1 MKLSILPGSCWQATR
16 RMSIAIL
23 LVLLPLC
30 APAQAATPTGAELP
44 GSDPE
49 KVTFG
54 VYVQDIYAFNFA
66 DGSVRI
72 SGYLWWKFRS
82 DEFDPLESAGIINA
96 RDMRLTQPV
105 RRTMPDG
112 QHYVGASFFATINQR
127 LDAAAYPFDSHRL
140 TLILEH
146 WYSSRELQLI
156 ADAGESRLSNELFSP
171 GWHISDL
178 AVSIGDYTYPTK
190 FGSAA
195 PSDQTYSRA
204 QIAVSANRNSTGL
217 VFDAFV
223 GFFVSSLLCL
233 GSYFVNPS
241 MFGVRSTLIASAT
254 FAAISNKY
262 LINSQIDAAVR
273 SALADRVALAAF
285 LMIGAL
291 LITSIICERLL
302 EAGQVARA
310 ARFNR
315 LAFIGVAIAYAVG
328 ISLSFALAL
337 YS

>member
-1 MKLSILPGSCWQATR
+1 MESILRLSSRG
-16 RMSIAIL
+16 RMPALLHFIAIL
-23 LVLLPLC
+23 VLLLVC
-30 APAQAATPTGAELP
+30 RSAQSATPTGAELP
-44 GSDPE
+44 GNDPE
-49 KVTFG
+49 KVAFG
-54 VYVQDIYAFNFA
+54 VYIQDIYGFNFA
-66 DGSVRI
+66 DGSFRI
-72 SGYLWWKFRS
+72 AGYMWWKFRS
-82 DEFDPLESAGIINA
+82 IELNPLESAGIINA
-96 RDMRLTQPV
+96 RDVRLIQPV

-112 QHYVGASFFATINQR
+112 RHYVGASFFATINQR

-140 TLILEH
+140 IFTLEH
-146 WYSSRELQLI
+146 WFAAKELQLV
-156 ADAGESRLSNELFSP
+156 ADPGESTLSNELFSP
-171 GWHISDL
+171 GWRISNL
-178 AVSIGDYTYPTK
+178 AVSVGDFTYPTK
-190 FGSAA
+190 FGSVAA
-195 PSDQTYSRA
+195 GDQTYSRV
-204 QIAVSANRNSTGL
+204 QIAVSAHRNSTGL
-217 VFDAFV
+217 VFDAFI

-233 GSYFVNPS
+233 GSYFVNPA

-291 LITSIICERLL
+291 LVTSVICERLL

-310 ARFNR
+310 TRFNR
-315 LAFIGVAIAYAVG
+315 LAFIGVAITYAVG